1 MSRRA
6 AAFVL
11 AALAGCG
18 RPPAPADEDAAP
30 ATAYDDRYPDR
41 ISAPPGTSY
50 PCAVTALPK
59 SLDGIPPSHRGAIN
73 HAYALIIEAVHER
86 LKVHAALWRNDRGAL
101 ESYLGSTRAIERKFR
116 EEPAPRSLEPF
127 KEDVL
132 AALKLQMEFYQGAFG
147 RRAQGATAEAA
158 CSGTPQGREGSGRL
172 QAAWGKMQARY
183 PKWSPAVKDAIFHH
197 LCALDVY

>member
-1 MSRRA
+1 MNRRA
-6 AAFVL
+6 VAFLL

-18 RPPAPADEDAAP
+18 RAPADEDGAPAAP
-30 ATAYDDRYPDR
+30 FEDRYPVR

-59 SLDGIPPSHRGAIN
+59 SLDGIPPSHRCYIN

-86 LKVHAALWRNDRGAL
+86 LKVHAALWRGDSAAL
-101 ESYLGSTRAIERKFR
+101 DVYLGSTNAIERKFR
-116 EEPAPRSLEPF
+116 EEPEPKSLEAF

-132 AALKLQMEFYQGAFG
+132 AAFKLQMEFYQGAFG
-147 RRAQGATAEAA
+147 RRAQGATAENA

-172 QAAWGKMQARY
+172 QAAWGRMQSRY